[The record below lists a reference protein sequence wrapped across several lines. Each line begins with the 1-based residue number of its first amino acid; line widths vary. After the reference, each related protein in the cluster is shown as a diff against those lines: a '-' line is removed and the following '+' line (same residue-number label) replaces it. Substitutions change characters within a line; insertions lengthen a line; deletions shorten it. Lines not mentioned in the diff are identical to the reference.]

1 MRRAAALL
9 LLPALLGGC
18 LGQTDDAPT
27 PTVPT
32 DAEPTPEDACAA
44 RGILPP
50 ACEVFCT
57 LNPETCGL
65 PPQIPDP
72 YPPAV
77 TLPAPTLP
85 APTLPSAPTLDGT
98 APALPDVCG
107 ATGACGGA

>member
-1 MRRAAALL
+1 MRRVAALL

-27 PTVPT
+27 PTTPT

-77 TLPAPTLP
+77 TATPIAPTSASVP
-85 APTLPSAPTLDGT
+85 ALNGT
-98 APALPDVCG
+98 APTQVVCDVV
-107 ATGACGGA
+107 GACAGA